1 MTVVPN
7 MNERQRESG
16 REGGSFCK
24 KNANLR
30 KDGKPDFS

>member
-1 MTVVPN
+1 MNVALN

-16 REGGSFCK
+16 RERGSFCK